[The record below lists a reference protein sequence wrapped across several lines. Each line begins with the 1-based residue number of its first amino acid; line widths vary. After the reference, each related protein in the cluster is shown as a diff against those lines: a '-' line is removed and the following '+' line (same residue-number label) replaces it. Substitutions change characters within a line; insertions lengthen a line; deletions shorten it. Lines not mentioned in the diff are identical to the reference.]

1 MEDLHIAAKEK
12 EKPDHDVIDEAI
24 GEEAE
29 VNICSTDT
37 STIGSCLTGIYCLL
51 NPCWSD
57 IPAKRC
63 QSKESQD

>member
-24 GEEAE
+24 AEEAE
-29 VNICSTDT
+29 VTLS
-37 STIGSCLTGIYCLL
+37 SSAMLSSGSYSIGLHCLL
-51 NPCWSD
+51 NPGRSD

-63 QSKESQD
+63 QSEEPQD